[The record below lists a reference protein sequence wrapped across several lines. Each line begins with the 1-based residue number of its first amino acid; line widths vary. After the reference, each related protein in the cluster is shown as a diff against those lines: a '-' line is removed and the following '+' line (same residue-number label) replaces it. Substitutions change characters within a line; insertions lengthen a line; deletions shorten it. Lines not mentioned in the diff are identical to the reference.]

1 MTRRKK
7 SPQKK
12 QSLTVL
18 SPTELQNLGDNSM
31 SECQYR
37 STIIKLLVALEK
49 SIKESRDFMT
59 AEFRSNQP
67 NIKNQLNEMQSKLEV
82 LKTRVNEVEEW

>member
-1 MTRRKK
+1 MVDILDSAHSYRHSALSKMTRRKN

-37 STIIKLLVALEK
+37 STIIRLLMALEK
-49 SIKESRDFMT
+49 RMKDSRD
-59 AEFRSNQP
+59 S
-67 NIKNQLNEMQSKLEV
+67 
-82 LKTRVNEVEEW
+82 